1 MPPAL
6 GELTPSLD
14 WTPLDDGRLV
24 AAAVVTSPGA
34 VSIRLGMTGELGEG
48 VQIRF
53 FVPGG
58 DDPLL
63 PVITRADFHRN
74 EDGPDSAGVLWTPSV
89 PGDAI
94 GVEVTLPKGERADFS
109 LKIARL
115 AHRYETAG
123 GLAPKRL
130 QCPFSHVDVQCRADV
145 LPEGLEDAVARVTI
159 ETEEGTFTCS
169 GTLINSAEFP
179 VPYFLTANHC
189 VASADEAGSIETI
202 WFHERTTCS
211 ANVNPGE
218 TVWGGADLLATSYS
232 YDSTLLRLRRDPP
245 LGAVFSGWDPREIA
259 FLQHPL
265 PVFGIHHPDGVE
277 KKFSLGA
284 TVGRGDAL
292 VAKDAIAVYWGEGL
306 TDAGSS
312 GSGLFKDDGSLIGV
326 LSSGI
331 QTCEDQVSY
340 YGALTNFYPSV
351 CPWLLPPDSIC
362 TVSEVPFFSSTADPV
377 RQGFLRLVNHS
388 LKPGLVVVGAIDD
401 AGREVGPVTI
411 PIGAGSVVHFNS
423 DDLEMGN
430 ARKGIEQG
438 VGPGQ
443 GDWRLQLAAN
453 VDVEALAYIR
463 TRDGFVTSMH
473 ELVEPINTADGVFLY
488 YIRFFNPG
496 SNRNQVSKL
505 RVVNPHPQNVTVGI
519 FAWDDGGN
527 TGEEIVGFELSPG
540 AARSVDARQ
549 LEVGD
554 VDLVGMLGNG
564 QGKWRLA
571 VGASQQIDVMN
582 LLESPTG
589 NFANLSVG
597 RRTD

>member
-6 GELTPSLD
+6 GEITPSLD

-34 VSIRLGMTGELGEG
+34 VSIRLGMVGELGEG
-48 VQIRF
+48 TQIRVF
-53 FVPGG
+53 APGG

-63 PVITRADFHRN
+63 PTITRRDFHRN
-74 EDGPDSAGVLWTPSV
+74 EEGPDSAGVLWSPSV

-94 GVEVTLPKGERADFS
+94 GVEVTLPKGEKAAFS

-115 AHRYETAG
+115 AHRYGTAG

-189 VASADEAGSIETI
+189 VASADEAASIETI

-211 ANVNPGE
+211 GNVNPGL

-284 TVGRGDAL
+284 TVGRGDVL
-292 VAKDAIAVYWGEGL
+292 LTKDAIAVYWGEGL
-306 TDAGSS
+306 TDGGSS
-312 GSGLFKDDGSLIGV
+312 GSGLFNNDGSLIGV

-340 YGALTNFYPSV
+340 YGALTSFFPSA
-351 CPWLLPPDSIC
+351 CPWLSPNTIC

-388 LKPGLVVVGAIDD
+388 GKAGHVFVYAIDD
-401 AGREVGPVTI
+401 AGRQVGPVTI

-430 ARKGIEQG
+430 AGKGIEQG

-443 GDWRLQLAAN
+443 GDWRLQIDST

-473 ELVEPINTADGVFLY
+473 ELVEPLNTADGIFIY

-505 RVVNPHPQNVTVGI
+505 RLINPYAENVGVVIVAV
-519 FAWDDGGN
+519 DDGGQL
-527 TGEEIVGFELSPG
+527 GELVRFELLPG
-540 AARSVDARQ
+540 EARSVDARQ

-564 QGKWRLA
+564 QGKWRLG
-571 VGASQQIDVMN
+571 VLTSQQIEVMN